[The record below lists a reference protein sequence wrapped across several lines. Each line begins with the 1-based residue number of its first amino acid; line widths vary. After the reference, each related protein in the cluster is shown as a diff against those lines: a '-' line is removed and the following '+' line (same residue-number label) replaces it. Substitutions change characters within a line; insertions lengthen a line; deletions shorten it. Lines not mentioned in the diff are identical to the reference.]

1 MNDLFMAPVNHNGV
15 APVNH
20 NGVAPVNHNGVAPVN
35 HNGVAPVNH
44 NSVPH
49 ANHNSDVDV
58 PVTLRNRG
66 YPWQLYNRNVNMYTS
81 Y

>member
-1 MNDLFMAPVNHNGV
+1 MYVVYLCEDSSMNDLFMAPVNHNGV

-20 NGVAPVNHNGVAPVN
+20 NSVAPVNHNG
-35 HNGVAPVNH
+35 
-44 NSVPH
+44 VPH

-58 PVTLRNRG
+58 SVMLTNRA